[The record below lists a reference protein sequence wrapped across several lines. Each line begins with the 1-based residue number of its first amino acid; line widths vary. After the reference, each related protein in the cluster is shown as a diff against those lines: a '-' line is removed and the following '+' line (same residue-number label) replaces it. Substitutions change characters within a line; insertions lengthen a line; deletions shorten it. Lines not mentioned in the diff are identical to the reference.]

1 MSSDNNVVISPE
13 VHKPRLEL
21 MKAPVGCTITEILR
35 CAIREGKFD
44 ASDLPYVE
52 IRINGKLLPR
62 REDALDRCLLNN
74 EIVQISMAVR
84 GDNPLKNAFQLIV
97 QVTAIVVGFYFGPWA
112 AAAVQIAGGLA
123 TAALFR
129 NKQDRLADPNSSSA
143 LNEQSNQIRRR
154 APMPLVLGKQRIGF
168 DVAALSYTQNIGNDS
183 WLNVIFGVHYGPCV
197 VDDIK
202 IGETL
207 LRDYP
212 ASDYQIEYFLNPG
225 PRNSNLYPGNVFQE
239 NFNNKLEFVGIPGGT
254 WEVITPLPGAK
265 GADVDFT
272 LPAGLSYS
280 TDKGKIRNE
289 EVAGQIQIA
298 EVGTENWQ
306 PAPFPGHNSA
316 RDKNNQ
322 LLPPGSWYLNM
333 KTANAIRMTK
343 SFALDP
349 SKNWKIRVRAYDRDN
364 DPSDDPGHTW
374 DTYLTALRSKF
385 DGRPIIDENLAC
397 IVLRIKASGDLGNT
411 LPVVSGEATPIVP
424 VFKNGNWD
432 TREPSSN
439 QAALLRWCL
448 TDLPAARPLNQDQI
462 NSTCASVYNLIEAR
476 NWEAALHIT
485 EEISQEDLMRL
496 CGLAGRFATYWSGE
510 DLCFVGDWE
519 KPIAR
524 QIFSAANIQGYKY
537 RREFQDEIHAVLVEF
552 KNVDQDSRADELWV
566 YADGYDSTNAT
577 LFETYTL
584 QYACKK
590 DRAYREGRVYL
601 ARRELKSETHEW
613 TCAFDSVTST
623 FGDRVRLSHYSALYG
638 QDSGRVVNR
647 IFNGDKTLVIGIRVD
662 FEAEQISGTS
672 YSVDVRRSDTA
683 LVGLLLEPVTGDV
696 SSKNL
701 YFAVPI
707 PVANAPR
714 KDDLVVFGETNL
726 VTEDVEIDSFE
737 PQSRNEVRISASPY
751 VATQIEAAETGP
763 IPSLPTNLLPKP
775 QVPRVRILQR
785 YGNPEGVEVVFDI
798 EIKDANTIRGF
809 VARWRYSGPDSPWNT
824 IGILPPEARNVRTP
838 PIQRPAYDP
847 DDPIDAITYVDVQ
860 IVTLSM
866 RGDYSQPA
874 TANNIE
880 VRKEVQ
886 KLTGFDAIGVGRPA
900 PDGSSKAAIAVIAD
914 PVTAG
919 DIQYLD
925 VEAAVLAQDAEYVSL
940 GSLPASNPIGDFTEI
955 DGGQDYVV
963 RGRWRTQDNWY
974 SDWEYV
980 GLEGSPV
987 HVPGGQNVA
996 NDTVNIGGRPVAD
1009 VIAELTSVGQ
1019 LVNDTAQAVQDLQDL
1034 YGDTA
1039 SAAASAAAAA
1049 ASEAAATQA
1058 KADAVI
1064 AKGEAQTARDAAATK
1079 ATEAAGSASSALT
1092 SKNDAAASATT
1103 ATNKAADATNAAAS
1117 ATTQAG
1123 LAAGSATAAGGSATA
1138 AAGSASTAA
1147 TKATEAGN
1155 SAAAANAA
1163 KVAAESARDTADQK
1177 ATAAASSAASAATSS
1192 TQAGQSASAAQ
1203 TAKTDAE
1210 TARAQA
1216 QTSAS
1221 NAADAVTN
1229 AAGSAATATQQA
1241 GLATTARNDA
1251 AGSASAAL
1259 TSRNQAS
1266 GFATAAE
1273 TAAAASSAS
1282 SVTATTASS
1291 NAQGVADRLMPDRVS
1306 QVTDFSL
1313 VGTGQPSALPNLA
1326 SPSQGS
1332 VVSVTGEGD
1341 VWQTTLASNLY
1352 SKGWRPVEDG
1362 RTYAMTV
1369 RQRVT
1374 VDGPGNFT
1382 SIFMQVLDSAGATLG
1397 QLSLAAPTLQVSQG
1411 WVQTRVERTAAQI
1424 RAAYPNAAFIRSRV
1438 QPNRGTSSPSGATT
1452 QFSVLRLED
1461 ATQEVTARGHASA
1474 AATSAANAAASETA
1488 AGQSASAASTAKT
1501 QAETARGQAQTAA
1514 TQASNSRDDAAG
1526 SAASASSSATNAANS
1541 RDAAAGSASA
1551 AAGSASTA
1559 STKAGEAGTHA
1570 AAALASQVTASTAR
1584 DEALQALMQQGRTNL
1599 VARENVTPGSP
1610 VTSPSPS
1617 TSGWGFTLTG
1627 TGSGQERSITVGPLK
1642 QSTPYSVSF
1651 KARRSI
1657 GTGASS
1663 LNIDL
1668 YPDTLPE
1675 RVFQIDENW
1684 KDFKW
1689 EGLTSSHPDMTL
1701 PNVRLRFF
1709 RSPLAS
1715 GVQFEITDIKLE
1727 EGATATAWT
1736 PSPKDAPASAQA
1748 AATSASSAS
1757 ASETAAGA
1765 SANSAS
1771 GSATTATTA
1780 AGQAQTYSNQASSSA
1795 TAAAGSA
1802 TTASQASGTAVS
1814 ARDAAIGARNDA
1826 QGAAATAIA
1835 QASSASASAASAQI
1849 SADLAASVGTTRPNL
1864 LTNGGLE
1871 NNATGMSGS
1880 GPLDVS
1886 DDPAWG
1892 RNIKNWSTNSG
1903 THSILWPSIPVR
1915 GNAQY
1920 TVSGDTGY
1928 FHTGTGGNSYLD
1940 MIFYDAGGAPILDG
1954 PQKSINGPHDFS
1966 NEPERLQAHAVSVVA
1981 PSNAATAQVRAIFT
1995 NMNAPTFMGARRV
2008 KVEEGSTPA
2017 TAFTNEASTNQISA
2031 QLQIT
2036 ASTTADLA
2044 TRMAEARFEVTAA
2057 AGGNL
2062 AQLKIR
2068 ADTSG
2073 SLAGL
2078 VAQAV
2083 SFSNTVSGT
2092 VVEVMKI
2099 IGGSVFITGPVY
2111 IGSNKEI
2118 ELNPISTHPHIAI
2131 KVGTG
2136 RMAMGRLPNDNLIY
2150 WFGASQEVS
2159 NMNKNNATEWRDS
2172 SGNAYFG
2179 GSLSI
2184 GTLTNKAAA
2193 SSLAVGVEAET
2204 VQFGSDGGRITVNAS
2219 ASFSSNGTRWS
2230 NTNPGDGGGSNGP
2243 TVVQLFR
2250 RQGAGA
2256 YAQVG
2261 TFNITGSWERKV
2273 IDLGAD
2279 EGPGR
2284 YRITTTSSAG
2294 GAITFTDPSLS
2305 TQDRQYKL
2313 VVSSRTNMNTAGA
2326 GATTS
2331 ERLTLIATE

>member
-306 PAPFPGHNSA
+306 PAPFPGHDSA
-316 RDKNNQ
+316 RDKDNQ

-364 DPSDDPGHTW
+364 DPSDHPGHTW

-411 LPVVSGEATPIVP
+411 LPVVSGEVTPIVP

-432 TREPSSN
+432 THEPSSN

-601 ARRELKSETHEW
+601 ARRELKTETHEW

-623 FGDRVRLSHYSALYG
+623 FGDRVRLSHYAALYG

-647 IFNGDKTLVIGIRVD
+647 IFSADKTMVIGIRVD
-662 FEAEQISGTS
+662 FQVEQKVGVS
-672 YSVDVRRSDTA
+672 YSVDVRRA
-683 LVGLLLEPVTGDV
+683 EQAIVGILLEPVTELTA
-696 SSKNL
+696 SKNL

-707 PVANAPR
+707 AVASAPR

-726 VTEDVEIDSFE
+726 VTEDVEIDSFD
-737 PQSRNEVRISASPY
+737 PQSRTEVRISASPY

-763 IPSLPTNLLPKP
+763 IPSLPENLLPKP
-775 QVPRVRILQR
+775 QVPRVRILQK
-785 YGNPEGVEVVFDI
+785 YGKPEGVEVVFDI
-798 EIKDANTIRGF
+798 EVKDANLVRGF
-809 VARWRYSGPDSPWNT
+809 IARWRYSGEDFPWNT
-824 IGILPPEARNVRTP
+824 IGILPAEARTVRTP

-847 DDPIDAITYVDVQ
+847 DDPIDAVTRIDVQ

-874 TANNIE
+874 TASNIE

-940 GSLPASNPIGDFTEI
+940 GSLPASNPVGDFTEI
-955 DGGQDYVV
+955 EGGQDYVV

-980 GLEGSPV
+980 GLEGDPV
-987 HVPGGQNVA
+987 HIPGGQNVA

-1009 VIAELTSVGQ
+1009 VIAELATVGQ
-1019 LVNDTAQAVQDLQDL
+1019 LVNETAQAVQDLQDL

-1049 ASEAAATQA
+1049 ASEAAAIQA
-1058 KADAVI
+1058 KADALI
-1064 AKGEAQTARDAAATK
+1064 AAADAGAKAIVATNAKNAAETASASATDARDQ
-1079 ATEAAGSASSALT
+1079 AL
-1092 SKNDAAASATT
+1092 SSATT
-1103 ATNKAADATNAAAS
+1103 ASGAAATATDQATLATNAKNDAEAAS
-1117 ATTQAG
+1117 SAAVTAKNQASSFAD
-1123 LAAGSATAAGGSATA
+1123 AAGV
-1138 AAGSASTAA
+1138 
-1147 TKATEAGN
+1147 
-1155 SAAAANAA
+1155 SAAAAQSAR
-1163 KVAAESARDTADQK
+1163 VAAEAALGQMGASNLVARENISAGGAAVDLPAPSQSAWGFRLTGNDGNQTRTIVVGPLKTSTAYSVSFLARRTAGSGTTPINIDLYLNSALASTLRNLTGEWTRYVWENIQSTNVDMTSEALRLRFYRNPLATGVEYEITDIKLEEK
-1177 ATAAASSAASAATSS
+1177 ATASGWSPSTRDAAFYAKSSAESASVATASQTAAESAASAAT
-1192 TQAGQSASAAQ
+1192 
-1203 TAKTDAE
+1203 TAKTA
-1210 TARAQA
+1210 
-1216 QTSAS
+1216 
-1221 NAADAVTN
+1221 
-1229 AAGSAATATQQA
+1229 
-1241 GLATTARNDA
+1241 
-1251 AGSASAAL
+1251 
-1259 TSRNQAS
+1259 
-1266 GFATAAE
+1266 
-1273 TAAAASSAS
+1273 
-1282 SVTATTASS
+1282 
-1291 NAQGVADRLMPDRVS
+1291 
-1306 QVTDFSL
+1306 
-1313 VGTGQPSALPNLA
+1313 
-1326 SPSQGS
+1326 
-1332 VVSVTGEGD
+1332 
-1341 VWQTTLASNLY
+1341 
-1352 SKGWRPVEDG
+1352 
-1362 RTYAMTV
+1362 
-1369 RQRVT
+1369 
-1374 VDGPGNFT
+1374 
-1382 SIFMQVLDSAGATLG
+1382 
-1397 QLSLAAPTLQVSQG
+1397 
-1411 WVQTRVERTAAQI
+1411 
-1424 RAAYPNAAFIRSRV
+1424 
-1438 QPNRGTSSPSGATT
+1438 
-1452 QFSVLRLED
+1452 
-1461 ATQEVTARGHASA
+1461 
-1474 AATSAANAAASETA
+1474 
-1488 AGQSASAASTAKT
+1488 
-1501 QAETARGQAQTAA
+1501 AETARGQAQTAA
-1514 TQASNSRDDAAG
+1514 TQASSSRDDAAG
-1526 SAASASSSATNAANS
+1526 SAASASSSALQAANS
-1541 RDAAAGSASA
+1541 KDAAAGSASA

-1559 STKAGEAGTHA
+1559 NTKASEAGISA
-1570 AAALASQVTASTAR
+1570 AAAAASQVSASTAR
-1584 DEALQALMQQGRTNL
+1584 DEAMLALMELGRTNI

-1610 VTSPSPS
+1610 VTPISPSQ
-1617 TSGWGFTLTG
+1617 SGWGFTMTG
-1627 TGSGQERSITVGPLK
+1627 TGSGVERGIVVGPLK
-1642 QSTPYSVSF
+1642 QNTAYSVSF
-1651 KARRSI
+1651 SARRSV
-1657 GTGASS
+1657 GTGAAS
-1663 LNIDL
+1663 LSVDL

-1675 RVFQIDENW
+1675 RSFQIDENW
-1684 KDFKW
+1684 TRFTW
-1689 EGLTSSHPDMTL
+1689 EGITSSHPDML
-1701 PNVRLRFF
+1701 LANVRLRFF

-1715 GVQFEITDIKLE
+1715 GVQFEVTDIKLE

-1736 PSPKDAPASAQA
+1736 PSPKDAPASALA
-1748 AATSASSAS
+1748 AATSASSAN
-1757 ASETAAGA
+1757 ASETAAGV

-1771 GSATTATTA
+1771 GSATQAATR
-1780 AGQAQTYSNQASSSA
+1780 AGEALTYRNQASSSA
-1795 TAAAGSA
+1795 ADAAGSA
-1802 TTASQASGTAVS
+1802 VSASASSGTAVT

-1849 SADLAASVGTTRPNL
+1849 SADLAASVTNSSGFNILKNSTFADG
-1864 LTNGGLE
+1864 LTG
-1871 NNATGMSGS
+1871 
-1880 GPLDVS
+1880 
-1886 DDPAWG
+1886 
-1892 RNIKNWSTNSG
+1892 WST
-1903 THSILWPSIPVR
+1903 
-1915 GNAQY
+1915 
-1920 TVSGDTGY
+1920 
-1928 FHTGTGGNSYLD
+1928 
-1940 MIFYDAGGAPILDG
+1940 
-1954 PQKSINGPHDFS
+1954 
-1966 NEPERLQAHAVSVVA
+1966 SVWA
-1981 PSNAATAQVRAIFT
+1981 PSNPTAPVGPHAFTANNGTNNLTSDPFSINANFTYTLSADFRAQGATGNVVVDVQWLNSSGGHVAYSNRIFARVSD
-1995 NMNAPTFMGARRV
+1995 NVNFNQPRKSVTF
-2008 KVEEGSTPA
+2008 TPA
-2017 TAFTNEASTNQISA
+2017 AGATQARVRVFTENVTGLSLNGAAVRQIKLEAGDKATTWRDDS
-2031 QLQIT
+2031 QLVDINSSLKIT
-2036 ASTTADLA
+2036 ALTTADLA
-2044 TRMAEARFEVTAA
+2044 TRMATAAFEVTAA

-2068 ADTSG
+2068 ADSTG

-2083 SFSNTVSGT
+2083 SFANTINGSI
-2092 VVEVMKI
+2092 VEVMKI
-2099 IGGSVFITGPVY
+2099 IGGSVYITGKLFM
-2111 IGSNKEI
+2111 GAAGQI
-2118 ELNPISTHPHIAI
+2118 ELDPTYPLILWKFGNARLAI
-2131 KVGTG
+2131 GQ
-2136 RMAMGRLPNDNLIY
+2136 LPNDGLFF
-2150 WFGASQEVS
+2150 WFGSGGSTAITA
-2159 NMNKNNATEWRDS
+2159 MRKNNAKVWFDTN
-2172 SGNAYFG
+2172 GNSYWG
-2179 GSLSI
+2179 GSIVAGTISNSGQGSLITVPASFTLGPFGTNGGPITVVWSYDYSRTGKRWGNQTGGVTGQTTALVRFYRKI
-2184 GTLTNKAAA
+2184 GSA
-2193 SSLAVGVEAET
+2193 AET
-2204 VQFGSDGGRITVNAS
+2204 LIDSMTVTGSFNSYYDAEPVPGQPSGTQGQTFFTEYMGGSRTYTDNAG
-2219 ASFSSNGTRWS
+2219 GTQQRTYRVEVVTRS
-2230 NTNPGDGGGSNGP
+2230 LRYVPGDSN
-2243 TVVQLFR
+2243 QLDDQ
-2250 RQGAGA
+2250 RQA
-2256 YAQVG
+2256 YG
-2261 TFNITGSWERKV
+2261 I
-2273 IDLGAD
+2273 
-2279 EGPGR
+2279 
-2284 YRITTTSSAG
+2284 TSS
-2294 GAITFTDPSLS
+2294 
-2305 TQDRQYKL
+2305 
-2313 VVSSRTNMNTAGA
+2313 
-2326 GATTS
+2326 
-2331 ERLTLIATE
+2331 E

>member
-1 MSSDNNVVISPE
+1 MSSDNNVVITPE

-21 MKAPVGCTITEILR
+21 MKAPVGCTVTEILR

-62 REDALDRCLLNN
+62 REDALDRCLLDN

-168 DVAALSYTQNIGNDS
+168 DVAALSYTQNIGNDQ

-197 VDDIK
+197 VEDIK

-207 LRDYP
+207 LKDYP
-212 ASDYQIEYFLNPG
+212 ASDYQIEYMLEPG
-225 PRNSNLYPGNVFQE
+225 PRNSRLYPGNVFQE

-254 WEVITPLPGAK
+254 WETITPLPGAK
-265 GADVDFT
+265 GADVDIT

-306 PAPFPGHNSA
+306 PAPFPGHNTA
-316 RDKNNQ
+316 RDKDNQ

-333 KTANAIRMTK
+333 KTANAIRNTY
-343 SFALDP
+343 SFDLDP
-349 SKNWKIRVRAYDRDN
+349 TKNWKIRVRAYDRDN
-364 DPSDDPGHTW
+364 DPADHPGHTW
-374 DTYLTALRSKF
+374 DTYLTALRSRF
-385 DGRPIIDENLAC
+385 DGKPIVDENLAC
-397 IVLRIKASGDLGNT
+397 IAIRIKASGDLGNT
-411 LPVVSGEATPIVP
+411 LPVISGVVTPIVP

-432 TREPSSN
+432 THEPSSN

-448 TDLPAARPLNQDQI
+448 TDLPAARPLLQDQI
-462 NSTCASVYNLIEAR
+462 NATCATVYDLIEAR
-476 NWEAALHIT
+476 QWEAALHIT

-524 QIFSAANIQGYKY
+524 QIFSASNIQGYKY

-566 YADGYDSTNAT
+566 YADGYDASNAE

-584 QYACKK
+584 QYACKQT
-590 DRAYREGRVYL
+590 RAYKEGRVYL

-672 YSVDVRRSDTA
+672 YSVDVRRSDMA

-798 EIKDANTIRGF
+798 EIKDANTVRGF

-824 IGILPPEARNVRTP
+824 IGILPPEARSVRTP

-874 TANNIE
+874 TASNIE

-955 DGGQDYVV
+955 EGGQDYVV

-980 GLEGSPV
+980 GLEGNPV

-996 NDTVNIGGRPVAD
+996 NDAVNIGGRPVAD
-1009 VIAELTSVGQ
+1009 VIAELTTIGQ
-1019 LVNDTAQAVQDLQDL
+1019 LVNDTAQAVQNLQDL

-1049 ASEAAATQA
+1049 SSAA
-1058 KADAVI
+1058 
-1064 AKGEAQTARDAAATK
+1064 DAAAQAALAEGK
-1079 ATEAAGSASSALT
+1079 AQ
-1092 SKNDAAASATT
+1092 DAAASAV
-1103 ATNKAADATNAAAS
+1103 AAQAFSDS
-1117 ATTQAG
+1117 ANT
-1123 LAAGSATAAGGSATA
+1123 
-1138 AAGSASTAA
+1138 
-1147 TKATEAGN
+1147 
-1155 SAAAANAA
+1155 SAAA
-1163 KVAAESARDTADQK
+1163 
-1177 ATAAASSAASAATSS
+1177 SAASAAT
-1192 TQAGQSASAAQ
+1192 AA
-1203 TAKTDAE
+1203 AHVTDVE
-1210 TARAQA
+1210 QL
-1216 QTSAS
+1216 
-1221 NAADAVTN
+1221 AA
-1229 AAGSAATATQQA
+1229 AATAA
-1241 GLATTARNDA
+1241 KLA
-1251 AGSASAAL
+1251 
-1259 TSRNQAS
+1259 
-1266 GFATAAE
+1266 
-1273 TAAAASSAS
+1273 
-1282 SVTATTASS
+1282 
-1291 NAQGVADRLMPDRVS
+1291 
-1306 QVTDFSL
+1306 
-1313 VGTGQPSALPNLA
+1313 
-1326 SPSQGS
+1326 
-1332 VVSVTGEGD
+1332 
-1341 VWQTTLASNLY
+1341 
-1352 SKGWRPVEDG
+1352 
-1362 RTYAMTV
+1362 
-1369 RQRVT
+1369 
-1374 VDGPGNFT
+1374 
-1382 SIFMQVLDSAGATLG
+1382 
-1397 QLSLAAPTLQVSQG
+1397 
-1411 WVQTRVERTAAQI
+1411 
-1424 RAAYPNAAFIRSRV
+1424 
-1438 QPNRGTSSPSGATT
+1438 
-1452 QFSVLRLED
+1452 
-1461 ATQEVTARGHASA
+1461 
-1474 AATSAANAAASETA
+1474 
-1488 AGQSASAASTAKT
+1488 
-1501 QAETARGQAQTAA
+1501 AETARGQAQTAA
-1514 TQASNSRDDAAG
+1514 TQAASSRDDAAG
-1526 SAASASSSATNAANS
+1526 SAASASTSAIQAANS
-1541 RDAAAGSASA
+1541 RDAAAGSASS
-1551 AAGSASTA
+1551 AAGSASLA
-1559 STKAGEAGTHA
+1559 STKANEAGVSASA
-1570 AAALASQVTASTAR
+1570 AMASQVSASTAR
-1584 DEALQALMQQGRTNL
+1584 DEAMLALMQQGRTNL
-1599 VARENVTPGSP
+1599 AARENASAGSIITNPTPSL
-1610 VTSPSPS
+1610 
-1617 TSGWGFTLTG
+1617 SGWGFTLTG
-1627 TGSGQERSITVGPLK
+1627 AGVGVERSIFVGPLK
-1642 QSTPYSVSF
+1642 VSTPYSVSF
-1651 KARRSI
+1651 MARRSV
-1657 GTGASS
+1657 GTGPSP
-1663 LNIDL
+1663 LNVDL
-1668 YPDTLPE
+1668 HPDTLPE

-1684 KDFKW
+1684 SQIKW
-1689 EGLTSSHPDMTL
+1689 EGISSSHADMTL
-1701 PNVRLRFF
+1701 STVRLRFF
-1709 RSPLAS
+1709 RSPLAA
-1715 GVQFEITDIKLE
+1715 GIQFEVTDIKLE
-1727 EGATATAWT
+1727 EGSTATAWT
-1736 PSPKDAPASAQA
+1736 PSPKDAATSALA
-1748 AATSASSAS
+1748 AATSASSAQ

-1765 SANSAS
+1765 SASSAS
-1771 GSATTATTA
+1771 GSATNAATA
-1780 AGQAQTYSNQASSSA
+1780 AGQAQTYSNQASASA
-1795 TAAAGSA
+1795 ASAAGSA
-1802 TTASQASGTAVS
+1802 NTASQASGTAVT
-1814 ARDAAIGARNDA
+1814 ARDQAVGAKNDA
-1826 QGAAATAIA
+1826 QSAAATAIA
-1835 QASSASASAASAQI
+1835 QASSASASASSAQI
-1849 SADLAASVGTTRPNL
+1849 SANLAASVGLEAGANILANSSFSSGLAGWTTSTWFPSQPYAGFGTHAFCSLNGTNSMISDTIPVSPGFFYTISADARRFATGGVVSIYFQWLDAAGNWQGDSAHVQWSDYHNFGENNRKSVSVQPPSSATQGRIIIAGIGITGVA
-1864 LTNGGLE
+1864 TNGLAVRQIKVEVG
-1871 NNATGMSGS
+1871 NKATMWRDDRQ
-1880 GPLDVS
+1880 LTDVS
-1886 DDPAWG
+1886 
-1892 RNIKNWSTNSG
+1892 S
-1903 THSILWPSIPVR
+1903 
-1915 GNAQY
+1915 
-1920 TVSGDTGY
+1920 
-1928 FHTGTGGNSYLD
+1928 
-1940 MIFYDAGGAPILDG
+1940 
-1954 PQKSINGPHDFS
+1954 
-1966 NEPERLQAHAVSVVA
+1966 
-1981 PSNAATAQVRAIFT
+1981 
-1995 NMNAPTFMGARRV
+1995 
-2008 KVEEGSTPA
+2008 
-2017 TAFTNEASTNQISA
+2017 

-2044 TRMAEARFEVTAA
+2044 TRMATARFEVTAA

-2083 SFSNTVSGT
+2083 SFSNTISGQ

-2099 IGGSVFITGPVY
+2099 ISGSVYITGKLFM
-2111 IGSNKEI
+2111 GSAGQI
-2118 ELNPISTHPHIAI
+2118 ELDPAYPLILWKFGNARLAI
-2131 KVGTG
+2131 GQ
-2136 RMAMGRLPNDNLIY
+2136 LPNDNLFF
-2150 WFGASQEVS
+2150 WFGQGASTAITD
-2159 NMNKNNATEWRDS
+2159 MRKNNAKVWFDTT
-2172 SGNAYFG
+2172 GNSYWG
-2179 GSLSI
+2179 GSIVAGTISNSGQGSLITVPASFTLGPFGTNGGPITVVWSYDYSRTGRRWGDQTGGVAGTTTALVRFYRKI
-2184 GTLTNKAAA
+2184 GSA
-2193 SSLAVGVEAET
+2193 AET
-2204 VQFGSDGGRITVNAS
+2204 LIDSMTV
-2219 ASFSSNGTRWS
+2219 T
-2230 NTNPGDGGGSNGP
+2230 
-2243 TVVQLFR
+2243 
-2250 RQGAGA
+2250 
-2256 YAQVG
+2256 G
-2261 TFNITGSWERKV
+2261 TFNAYYDPEPVPGQPSGTQGQTFFTEYMGGSRTYTDNAGGTQPRTYRVEVVSRSLRSV
-2273 IDLGAD
+2273 
-2279 EGPGR
+2279 PGQSNGLDGQNQA
-2284 YRITTTSSAG
+2284 YGITSS
-2294 GAITFTDPSLS
+2294 
-2305 TQDRQYKL
+2305 
-2313 VVSSRTNMNTAGA
+2313 
-2326 GATTS
+2326 
-2331 ERLTLIATE
+2331 E